1 MITTF
6 SAPVLR
12 VETTAAEVFVLCFL
26 LPSNTSFLEYSLM
39 DGFMRIVF
47 VVDAASES
55 VSPGTVQQIMKSILR
70 GARQSQSL
78 PVKYGFA
85 SSLLGPL

>member
-1 MITTF
+1 
-6 SAPVLR
+6 
-12 VETTAAEVFVLCFL
+12 
-26 LPSNTSFLEYSLM
+26 M

-55 VSPGTVQQIMKSILR
+55 VSPGTVQQIVKGILR

-85 SSLLGPL
+85 SSLLGPLCDFPPDRCHVFLQD